1 MEPRKFPNLIFLKL
15 HHLQMGK
22 SKEIN
27 GLNDKMLGTFLTP
40 KAVISESRIL
50 HLRLVD
56 ILLFFLFC
64 FQAGGF
70 CFCHIAPIV
79 RRSW

>member
-27 GLNDKMLGTFLTP
+27 GLNDKMFGTFLTP

-50 HLRLVD
+50 HLRLID

-64 FQAGGF
+64 FQAGGGF
-70 CFCHIAPIV
+70 AFATL
-79 RRSW
+79 RRL